1 MDKQNCKIEI
11 QLYWNTSSEKKQME
25 SIFNNMDGYNIK
37 VINTV
42 NEKCMHESFIES
54 DKYKFNIGYRMRL
67 FGDKDDG
74 LTEQDTITIT
84 TK

>member
-1 MDKQNCKIEI
+1 
-11 QLYWNTSSEKKQME
+11 ME

-37 VINTV
+37 VINTA
-42 NEKCMHESFIES
+42 NEKCMHESFIEA
-54 DKYKFNIGYRMRL
+54 DKCKFNIGYRMRL